1 MKAADGTYTY
11 YTTLAAA
18 LAAAKNGD
26 TVKLT
31 QDITPDERIVVTGN
45 KNITIDLAEKKI
57 TSTADVAIVN
67 DGNGKLTITGNGT
80 VDTSSSTNDENIAI
94 WARTGSID
102 IENGTFINKSNKG
115 SHGLCGHQRERER
128 ACHHHQGRY
137 IQKQRRGN
145 IHLQFKPEA
154 SDAERAEW

>member
-1 MKAADGTYTY
+1 M
-11 YTTLAAA
+11 
-18 LAAAKNGD
+18 
-26 TVKLT
+26 
-31 QDITPDERIVVTGN
+31 
-45 KNITIDLAEKKI
+45 
-57 TSTADVAIVN
+57 N

-102 IENGTFINKSNKG
+102 IENGTFINKSNKEATVYVG
-115 SHGLCGHQRERER
+115 TSENANEPVITIKGGTF
-128 ACHHHQGRY
+128 
-137 IQKQRRGN
+137 KNSSRGN